1 MFVLICE
8 EKGVDG
14 SVQRRLFEVPRH
26 ETFNLARLGVLNQ
39 FLSQSETD
47 GSIRNGN
54 YVDLSDL
61 RSVDT
66 GLTMIKLRHC
76 RERYDRLVRRLLRI
90 RRDADDEQR
99 WRHDLWQANVQ
110 WLESRS

>member
-14 SVQRRLFEVPRH
+14 SVRRRMFEVPRQG
-26 ETFNLARLGVLNQ
+26 TFNLARLGVLNQ

-54 YVDLSDL
+54 YVDLADL
-61 RSVDT
+61 RSVNS

-76 RERYDRLVRRLLRI
+76 RERNDRLVRGFLSKG
-90 RRDADDEQR
+90 RDAHDEER
-99 WRHDLWQANVQ
+99 WRQDL
-110 WLESRS
+110 